1 MIIINKMGQDNEM
14 DIRPSVEKKLKKGNQ
29 ILFSRDSDCLQDL
42 IRLIEKQK
50 HRTLVMWALECA
62 QVPLARFEARCPDEP
77 RPRAALA
84 ACDTWARGQIKMP
97 EAKRAILAAHAVAKA
112 IEDKECIALVHAIG
126 QAGSTVHTET
136 HALGLVFYELTA
148 LVLRVGLAKCGEA
161 VSEKIAWY
169 SQRLSYWQD
178 HIDDC
183 EVSWAKFLLNDTR
196 PNPEQLRNEISR
208 N

>member
-1 MIIINKMGQDNEM
+1 M
-14 DIRPSVEKKLKKGNQ
+14 DIRLSVEMKLKKGNQ
-29 ILFSRDSDCLQDL
+29 ILFTRDSDCLQGL

-50 HRTLVMWALECA
+50 HRTLVKWALDCA
-62 QVPLARFEARCPDEP
+62 QVPLVRFETRYPDEP

-84 ACDTWARGQIKMP
+84 ACEAWARGQIKMP

-148 LVLRVGLAKCGEA
+148 LVLRVGLEQCDAV

-169 SQRLSYWQD
+169 CERLSYWQD
-178 HIDDC
+178 HSDDR
-183 EVSWAKFLLNDTR
+183 EISWAKFLLDDAR
-196 PNPEQLRNEISR
+196 PNPEQLRNEKHRTLKS
-208 N
+208 